1 MGFFKNS
8 KGSRK
13 TATHTVGGEAFALTE
28 PSAYDRTVY
37 LEKLNEHV
45 EESQKHSENLVKQSQ
60 IWYSLNCYLIAIC
73 LTEHFKGKSVDEIWA
88 LAKTE
93 LTNED
98 IESFLDIVEEI
109 SGLKLGGSENSSQT
123 ETSQED

>member
-13 TATHTVGGEAFALTE
+13 TATHTINGETFKLVE

-45 EESQKHSENLVKQSQ
+45 EESQKESENLVKQTQ
-60 IWYSLNCYLIAIC
+60 IWYSLNCYLIAVC
-73 LTEHFKGKSVDEIWA
+73 LTDQFEGVTIDQVWEFAKS
-88 LAKTE
+88 E

-98 IESFLDIVEEI
+98 IDSFLPIVEEV
-109 SGLKLGGSENSSQT
+109 SGLKLAGNEGGSQT
-123 ETSQED
+123 EDLPVD

>member
-1 MGFFKNS
+1 MSFFKNS

-13 TATHTVGGEAFALTE
+13 TATHTIKGETFNLVE

-45 EESQKHSENLVKQSQ
+45 EESQKDSENLVKQSQ

-73 LTEHFKGKSVDEIWA
+73 LTEHFNDLSIDEIWE
-88 LAKTE
+88 LAKSE
-93 LTNED
+93 LTNND
-98 IESFLDIVEEI
+98 IESFLPIVEEV
-109 SGLKLGGSENSSQT
+109 SGLKLAGNEEGSQA
-123 ETSQED
+123 EDSPED